1 MTLSKQQIKEFKAK
15 AHHLNPV
22 VIIGQKGLTD
32 AVIKE
37 IDGAL
42 EAHELI
48 KIKDYASERDE
59 REATTKEICEKTQ
72 SQFVAVIG
80 KTLIVYRKKSTLD

>member
-1 MTLSKQQIKEFKAK
+1 MSLTALQRKSLKAK

-22 VIIGQKGLTD
+22 VTIGSKGLTD

-42 EAHELI
+42 TAHELI
-48 KIKDYASERDE
+48 KAKDYASERSE
-59 REATTKEICEKTQ
+59 RQALAEYACLKTNAELV
-72 SQFVAVIG
+72 SVIG
-80 KTLIVYRKKSTLD
+80 KTLILYRKKKEKK